1 MSKIVVGVDG
11 SAGSRRALRWAIEQ
25 ASRTGDSVEAV
36 GVWHVPY
43 AAGAYGVPA
52 MDPGVFEQAA
62 AEAVDRS
69 VAEALD
75 HSEVV
80 VEQTVM
86 NGSPAG
92 CLLDAAKGADLL
104 VVGQRGLG
112 GIAGLLLGSVS
123 HAVTHHAPCPVVV
136 IPEDPDPA

>member
-1 MSKIVVGVDG
+1 
-11 SAGSRRALRWAIEQ
+11 
-25 ASRTGDSVEAV
+25 
-36 GVWHVPY
+36 
-43 AAGAYGVPA
+43 
-52 MDPGVFEQAA
+52 
-62 AEAVDRS
+62 
-69 VAEALD
+69 
-75 HSEVV
+75 
-80 VEQTVM
+80 M

-136 IPEDPDPA
+136 IPEGPDAD